1 MNVLRFVGDQKHLHV
16 QFRDTHPHIVAEKV
30 EIGSTDTEVI
40 ECENNAFLFL
50 CFNNLHNEMKVSQ
63 VKLRAEI

>member
-30 EIGSTDTEVI
+30 EIGSTDTEVM
-40 ECENNAFLFL
+40 ECEDNAFLL
-50 CFNNLHNEMKVSQ
+50 CFNNLHNGKKVWQ